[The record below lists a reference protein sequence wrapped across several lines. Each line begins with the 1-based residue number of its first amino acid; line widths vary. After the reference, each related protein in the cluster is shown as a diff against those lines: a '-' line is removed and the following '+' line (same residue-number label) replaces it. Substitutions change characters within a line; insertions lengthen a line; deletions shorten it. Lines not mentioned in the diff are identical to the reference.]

1 MKFKNEQ
8 GVPRP
13 FEVWNARLYFDNM
26 SGAKNRP
33 VIVLE
38 KRDDEFTVLMV
49 TTSTREPENHV
60 KLHNPYEVMLD
71 MSSSVRT
78 DRLFRIPEDKFNY
91 KLGDL
96 AEDDVSLISGIF
108 AEHKLTKAYKRK
120 AYRFDTAA
128 VIRPLLITTFHNRFL

>member
-1 MKFKNEQ
+1 MRYRAEQ
-8 GVPRP
+8 PHPRP
-13 FEVWNARLYFDNM
+13 FEVWTARLYFDNM

-38 KRDDEFTVLMV
+38 KRNDEFTVLMV

-60 KLHNPYEVMLD
+60 KLHDPYEVMLD

-96 AEDDVSLISGIF
+96 VEDDAGMVSGIF
-108 AEHKLTKAYKRK
+108 EEHKLTEAYKMK
-120 AYRFDTAA
+120 AYRRH
-128 VIRPLLITTFHNRFL
+128 IITIVSCSTVSP